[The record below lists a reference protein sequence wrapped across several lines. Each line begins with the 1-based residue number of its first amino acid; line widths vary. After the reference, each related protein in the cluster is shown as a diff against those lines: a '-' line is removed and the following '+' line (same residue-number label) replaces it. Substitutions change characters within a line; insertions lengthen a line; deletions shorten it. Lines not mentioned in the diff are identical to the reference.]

1 MNHGPFGEKN
11 FFIPNGHGHR
21 DRVRER
27 VGELIPHPLQ
37 QLLGT
42 DHTTR
47 SAEAACENLHK
58 ALPRKRSGRATTPAW
73 TTAASP
79 DNGSSSELNAV
90 STLPG
95 SSTVWAVGSS
105 GASGSANPL
114 LVQNG

>member
-47 SAEAACENLHK
+47 F
-58 ALPRKRSGRATTPAW
+58 RGSG
-73 TTAASP
+73 
-79 DNGSSSELNAV
+79 L
-90 STLPG
+90 
-95 SSTVWAVGSS
+95 
-105 GASGSANPL
+105 
-114 LVQNG
+114 